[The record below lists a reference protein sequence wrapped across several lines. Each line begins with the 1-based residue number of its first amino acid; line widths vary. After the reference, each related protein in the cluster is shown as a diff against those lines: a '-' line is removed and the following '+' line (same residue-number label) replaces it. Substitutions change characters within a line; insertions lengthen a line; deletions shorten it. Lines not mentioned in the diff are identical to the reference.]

1 MLVLTRKVGESIQ
14 IGDGVFITIRK
25 SSSSRVSISIDAP
38 RNTRVL
44 RTEIA
49 AKIICDVVPFCE
61 SGSFPAEE
69 IP

>member
-38 RNTRVL
+38 QSIRIR
-44 RTEIA
+44 RTEVA
-49 AKIICDVVPFCE
+49 SKLVSDVVSTCDSE
-61 SGSFPAEE
+61 SLSANEFP
-69 IP
+69 